1 MPISAL
7 HLVSWGRGWDM
18 GKGDGL
24 QFSVYTQAS
33 LASSLLQ
40 LFVLRVTLA
49 QNIYKSVFNSWFAHL
64 LPPLYISFLKVL

>member
-1 MPISAL
+1 
-7 HLVSWGRGWDM
+7 M

-24 QFSVYTQAS
+24 QFSVNTQAS
-33 LASSLLQ
+33 LASSLPQ

-64 LPPLYISFLKVL
+64 LPPLYISFLKGL